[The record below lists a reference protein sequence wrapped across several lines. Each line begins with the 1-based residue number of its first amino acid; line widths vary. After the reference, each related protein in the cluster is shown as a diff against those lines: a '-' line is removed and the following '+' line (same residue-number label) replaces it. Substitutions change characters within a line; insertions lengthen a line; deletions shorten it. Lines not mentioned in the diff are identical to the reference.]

1 MELTPRQENFCHYFL
16 ETGSQSEAY
25 RMAYNV
31 GPDTLDKTV
40 HEAAS
45 RLANDSKVS
54 ARIAELREG
63 LREEA
68 RITRMDLIRELEEAR
83 ALAVKQEQYA
93 GMINATMG
101 KSKILGYD
109 KQTIDLESG
118 GEPMPTLI
126 ERVIIRPG
134 DVTTDTTDTQD

>member
-31 GPDTLDKTV
+31 GPDTLDKSV
-40 HEAAS
+40 HELAS
-45 RLANDSKVS
+45 RLANDVKVKS
-54 ARIAELREG
+54 RIEELREG

-68 RITRMDLIRELEEAR
+68 RITRMDLINELEEAR
-83 ALAVKQEQYA
+83 QLAIKLNQPNNITGAV
-93 GMINATMG
+93 MG
-101 KSKILGYD
+101 KSKILGFD

-118 GEPMPTLI
+118 GQPMPTLI
-126 ERVIIRPG
+126 ERIIIRPG
-134 DVTTDTTDTQD
+134 DDTTDTSD